1 MNDET
6 YKMLRQIARDIR
18 EPALSLGRT
27 ALAVEGVTK
36 AVGFLISEVHLQG
49 DVSLAKRAEYAAAL
63 RVVADSLER
72 N

>member
-6 YKMLRQIARDIR
+6 YKMLRQIAREIR
-18 EPALSLGRT
+18 EPALTMGRT
-27 ALAVEGVTK
+27 ALALEGVTK
-36 AVGFLISEVHLQG
+36 AVGFLVSEVHLQG

-63 RVVADSLER
+63 RVAADAIER